1 MMDFK
6 TYIEEQEL
14 LDETGNISSSMA
26 IRKHN
31 DVLKYGKDVIRS
43 KSIEDKLDAMAKMN
57 VSIGGLV
64 LMSIAVSG
72 EKSFTS
78 LIAKG
83 ISTRKI

>member
-14 LDETGNISSSMA
+14 LDEAGNISSSMA

-43 KSIEDKLDAMAKMN
+43 KSIEDKLDAMAKQN
-57 VSIGGLV
+57 VSVGGLA

-78 LIAKG
+78 LITKG

>member
-14 LDETGNISSSMA
+14 LDEAGNISSSMA

-43 KSIEDKLDAMAKMN
+43 KSIEDKLDAMAKQN
-57 VSIGGLV
+57 VSVGGLA

-78 LIAKG
+78 LIVKG

>member
-1 MMDFK
+1 MIDFK
-6 TYIEEQEL
+6 TYIEQTEL
-14 LDETGNISSSMA
+14 LDEAGNISSSMA

-43 KSIEDKLDAMAKMN
+43 KSIEDKLDAMAKQN
-57 VSIGGLV
+57 VSVGGLA

>member
-14 LDETGNISSSMA
+14 LDEAGNISSSMA

-43 KSIEDKLDAMAKMN
+43 KSIEDKLDAMAKQN
-57 VSIGGLV
+57 VSVGGLA

>member
-1 MMDFK
+1 MIDFK

-14 LDETGNISSSMA
+14 LDEAGSISSSMA

-31 DVLKYGKDVIRS
+31 DVLKYGKGVIRS
-43 KSIEDKLDAMAKMN
+43 KSIQDKIDAMAKLN
-57 VSIGGLV
+57 VSVGGLA
-64 LMSIAVSG
+64 LMAIAVSG

-83 ISTRKI
+83 MSARKI